1 MQPDTLKNNR
11 RDGLLRLSKI
21 WNFTILILLGIFWG
35 LSFSLARMSTEGDFH
50 PLAIN
55 YWMCIVSAIC
65 LGFFCF
71 ITRKRIPLTKHYLGL
86 YVLCGLLGSVI
97 PGTLYFYA
105 ASEVSA
111 GVLSITVATVPLT
124 TFVGAIILRIE
135 RPSISRILGVVL
147 GIISIAFLV
156 MPSTSLPKPSAA
168 FWVLIMV
175 LAAGCYALENLVI
188 AIKTPKNSD
197 VFAVVTGMLTCAT
210 IMLTPIVWW
219 TDAFSM
225 LPWPL
230 TRPGWAI
237 IAMGAITAGAY
248 AGFFY
253 LVMRTGPVFASQC
266 AYLVTL
272 AGVLWGIIIYD
283 ESHSIW
289 VWFSLVIMIGALAL
303 VQPREENSTNSSGS

>member
-1 MQPDTLKNNR
+1 
-11 RDGLLRLSKI
+11 
-21 WNFTILILLGIFWG
+21 
-35 LSFSLARMSTEGDFH
+35 
-50 PLAIN
+50 
-55 YWMCIVSAIC
+55 MCITSTIC
-65 LGFFCF
+65 LGFFCL
-71 ITRKRIPLTKHYLGL
+71 ITRKRVPITKQYLRL
-86 YVLCGLLGSVI
+86 YVICGLLGSVI

-135 RPSISRILGVVL
+135 TPSFGRILGVVL

-168 FWVLIMV
+168 FWVVIMV

-210 IMLTPIVWW
+210 IMLTPIIWGA
-219 TDAFSM
+219 DAFSM

-248 AGFFY
+248 TGFFY

-289 VWFSLVIMIGALAL
+289 VWFSLAIMMGALAL
-303 VQPREENSTNSSGS
+303 VQPREENSTHSSGG